1 METTDFK
8 KAVNELKSL
17 NAQRIVKYYRN
28 RSLYESTPRLNI
40 ENIKNPN
47 VVGYYN
53 NINELNE
60 DTTATPNLNVIKS
73 CIDTLSSKIAQSKV
87 RPFFNCVNGSFKDI
101 QTVKSAQQ
109 FFDQYYDAEDV
120 NKKVSEAFRDACI
133 FENGY
138 IFIDVDSKK
147 IDKALPWQVYER
159 PSELSY
165 GKVTR
170 TYFERKDYPVTL
182 LPAKVLN
189 AIKDKIGLA
198 EYVTYGLYFDTVNK
212 VKVYYI
218 PEYDYV
224 LEESFEAE
232 RTPFIRIYYNCPV
245 SGNTSNS
252 VVDMLYTIQLEIN
265 TLMNKI
271 KDASQ
276 LNIAMTYLIPKGSGL
291 KTGQLNNRIGNI
303 IEYEPTSNMT
313 GSPVTVS
320 TPSFIDPQYMALL
333 NELIAKAYEL
343 VGISALS
350 AQSKKPTGLN
360 SGIALST
367 MEDVE
372 SERFETQLN
381 QVIKS
386 YVDIARTCLEVFPKD
401 EDILPEVTT
410 RMTIKWGDIVE
421 ESKKMQIQFSSADA
435 LSKDPSQKL
444 QQLIALAQ
452 AGVIPQSR
460 ISQFMEIPDLQGGYS
475 IANNAINAVMSIIQD
490 CVNNDVF
497 DIPEYIPLS
506 LLEDEI
512 LNTQLSLRAANY
524 EMNRESIAKLSTLYS
539 MCIEKEKTLA
549 EEAQKDAMA
558 QQIGEMAMQG
568 TVDAGLTDATSEI
581 VGGSMGGEVPQDQSV
596 PQSAEAQQ
604 NVDLSAIEQ

>member
-1 METTDFK
+1 MEKIDFK

-138 IFIDVDSKK
+138 VFIDVDSKK
-147 IDKALPWQVYER
+147 IDKALPWQVFER

-170 TYFERKDYPVTL
+170 TYYERKDYPVTL

-212 VKVYYI
+212 IKVYYV
-218 PEYDYV
+218 PEYDYI

-497 DIPEYIPLS
+497 NIPEYIPLS

-539 MCIEKEKTLA
+539 MCIDKEKSLA

-558 QQIGEMAMQG
+558 EQIGEMAMQG
-568 TVDAGLTDATSEI
+568 TVDAGLTDATNEI
-581 VGGSMGGEVPQDQSV
+581 AGTE
-596 PQSAEAQQ
+596 Q
-604 NVDLSAIEQ
+604 NVMPEQTETNLPATE

>member
-138 IFIDVDSKK
+138 VFIDVDSKK

-170 TYFERKDYPVTL
+170 TYYERKDYPVTL
-182 LPAKVLN
+182 LPAKVYN

-212 VKVYYI
+212 VKVYYV
-218 PEYDYV
+218 PEYDYI
-224 LEESFEAE
+224 LEESFESE

-539 MCIEKEKTLA
+539 MCIDKEKSLA

-558 QQIGEMAMQG
+558 EQIGEMAMQG
-568 TVDAGLTDATSEI
+568 TVDAGLTDATNEI
-581 VGGSMGGEVPQDQSV
+581 VGEVPPEAQ
-596 PQSAEAQQ
+596 PEAEARQ
-604 NVDLSAIEQ
+604 NVDLSATQQ

>member
-1 METTDFK
+1 MEQTDFK

-17 NAQRIVKYYRN
+17 NAQRKVKYYRN

-53 NINELNE
+53 NIDELNE

-109 FFDQYYDAEDV
+109 FFDQYYDAQDV

-133 FENGY
+133 FEDGY
-138 IFIDVDSKK
+138 IFVDVDSKD
-147 IDKALPWQVYER
+147 IHKALPWQVYER
-159 PSELSY
+159 PAELSY

-170 TYFERKDYPVTL
+170 SYYERKDYPITL
-182 LPAKVLN
+182 LPAKVFN

-212 VKVYYI
+212 IKVYYV
-218 PEYDYV
+218 PEYDYI

-386 YVDIARTCLEVFPKD
+386 YVDIAKTCLEVFPQD

-421 ESKKMQIQFSSADA
+421 ESKKMQIQFSSADS

-539 MCIEKEKTLA
+539 MCIEKEKSLA

-558 QQIGEMAMQG
+558 EQIGDMAMQG
-568 TVDAGLTDATSEI
+568 TVDAGLTDATNEI
-581 VGGSMGGEVPQDQSV
+581 MGGEEIAPE
-596 PQSAEAQQ
+596 QSAEGE
-604 NVDLSAIEQ
+604 NTDLSATE

>member
-1 METTDFK
+1 MEKIDFK

-138 IFIDVDSKK
+138 IFVDVDSKK

-170 TYFERKDYPVTL
+170 TYYERKDYPVTL
-182 LPAKVLN
+182 LPAKVYN

-212 VKVYYI
+212 VKVYYV
-218 PEYDYV
+218 PEYDYI

-524 EMNRESIAKLSTLYS
+524 EMNRESIAKLSNLYS
-539 MCIEKEKTLA
+539 MCVDKEKSLA

-558 QQIGEMAMQG
+558 EQIGEMAMQG
-568 TVDAGLTDATSEI
+568 TVDAGLTDATNEI
-581 VGGSMGGEVPQDQSV
+581 TGGEVP
-596 PQSAEAQQ
+596 PEAQPEAGQGVPQ
-604 NVDLSAIEQ
+604 NVDKSAIEQ

>member
-1 METTDFK
+1 MKTTDFK
-8 KAVNELKSL
+8 KAVNELKTL
-17 NAQRIVKYYRN
+17 NSQRIVKYYRN

-53 NINELNE
+53 GISELNE
-60 DTTATPNLNVIKS
+60 DTTATPNLNIIKS

-138 IFIDVDSKK
+138 IFIDVDTKK

-170 TYFERKDYPVTL
+170 TYFERKDYPITL
-182 LPAKVLN
+182 LPSKILN
-189 AIKDKIGLA
+189 AIKEKIGLA

-212 VKVYYI
+212 IKVYYV
-218 PEYDYV
+218 PEYDYI
-224 LEESFEAE
+224 LEETFEAE

-320 TPSFIDPQYMALL
+320 TPSFIDPQYMQLL
-333 NELIAKAYEL
+333 NDLIAKAYEL

-539 MCIEKEKTLA
+539 MCIDKEKSLA

-558 QQIGEMAMQG
+558 EQIGEMAIQG
-568 TVDAGLTDATSEI
+568 TVDAGLTDATNEI
-581 VGGSMGGEVPQDQSV
+581 TGGAVAGGEVPPEAQ
-596 PQSAEAQQ
+596 PEAEAQQ
-604 NVDLSAIEQ
+604 NIDLSAIEQ

>member
-8 KAVNELKSL
+8 KAVNELKTL
-17 NAQRIVKYYRN
+17 NSQRIVKYYRN

-53 NINELNE
+53 GISELNE

-138 IFIDVDSKK
+138 IFIDVDTKK

-170 TYFERKDYPVTL
+170 TYFERKDYPITL
-182 LPAKVLN
+182 LPSKVLN
-189 AIKDKIGLA
+189 AIKDKLGFN

-212 VKVYYI
+212 IKVYYV
-218 PEYDYV
+218 PEYDFI
-224 LEESFEAE
+224 LEEPFEAE

-539 MCIEKEKTLA
+539 MCIEKEKSLA

-558 QQIGEMAMQG
+558 EQIGEMAMQG

-581 VGGSMGGEVPQDQSV
+581 VGDVPQ
-596 PQSAEAQQ
+596 EAQPEAGQ
-604 NVDLSAIEQ
+604 NVDISAIEQ

>member
-17 NAQRIVKYYRN
+17 NTQRIVKYYRN

-138 IFIDVDSKK
+138 VFIDVDSKK

-165 GKVTR
+165 GKITR
-170 TYFERKDYPVTL
+170 TYYERKDFPVTL
-182 LPAKVLN
+182 LPTKVYN

-212 VKVYYI
+212 IKVYYV
-218 PEYDYV
+218 PEYDYI

-539 MCIEKEKTLA
+539 MCIDKEKSLA

-558 QQIGEMAMQG
+558 EQIGEMAMQG
-568 TVDAGLTDATSEI
+568 TVDAGLADATNEI
-581 VGGSMGGEVPQDQSV
+581 TGGEVPQDQSE
-596 PQSAEAQQ
+596 PQNE
-604 NVDLSAIEQ
+604 

>member
-138 IFIDVDSKK
+138 VFIDVDSKK

-170 TYFERKDYPVTL
+170 TYYERKDFPVTL
-182 LPAKVLN
+182 LPAKVYN

-212 VKVYYI
+212 VKVYYV
-218 PEYDYV
+218 PEYDYI

-320 TPSFIDPQYMALL
+320 TPSFIDPQYMQLL

-539 MCIEKEKTLA
+539 MCIEKEKALA

-558 QQIGEMAMQG
+558 EQIGEMAMQG

-581 VGGSMGGEVPQDQSV
+581 MGGEVPQDQEAQ
-596 PQSAEAQQ
+596 PEAEAQQ
-604 NVDLSAIEQ
+604 NIDLSATQQ

>member
-138 IFIDVDSKK
+138 VFIDVDSKK

-170 TYFERKDYPVTL
+170 TYYERKDFPVTL
-182 LPAKVLN
+182 LPTKVYN

-212 VKVYYI
+212 VKVYYV
-218 PEYDYV
+218 PEYDYI

-539 MCIEKEKTLA
+539 MCIEKEKALA

-558 QQIGEMAMQG
+558 EQIGEMAMQG

-581 VGGSMGGEVPQDQSV
+581 VGDVP
-596 PQSAEAQQ
+596 PEAQPEAEQGQ
-604 NVDLSAIEQ
+604 NVDLSATEQ

>member
-1 METTDFK
+1 MDENEIK
-8 KAVNELKSL
+8 KAINELKTL
-17 NAQRIVKYYRN
+17 NAQRKVKYYRN

-40 ENIKNPN
+40 ENIKSPN

-53 NINELNE
+53 NIDELNE

-87 RPFFNCVNGSFKDI
+87 RPFFNCVNGTFKDI

-109 FFDQYYDAEDV
+109 FFDQYYDAQDV

-133 FENGY
+133 FEDGY
-138 IFIDVDSKK
+138 IFVDVDTKK

-159 PSELSY
+159 PAELSY

-170 TYFERKDYPVTL
+170 SYYERKDYPITL
-182 LPAKVLN
+182 LPEKVYN
-189 AIKDKIGLA
+189 KIKDKLGQN
-198 EYVTYGLYFDTVNK
+198 EYVTYGLYFDTVNH
-212 VKVYYI
+212 VKIYYVS
-218 PEYDYV
+218 EYDFI
-224 LEESFEAE
+224 LEEPYEAE

-386 YVDIARTCLEVFPKD
+386 YVDIARTCLEVFPQE

-410 RMTIKWGDIVE
+410 RMTIKWGDIVK

-524 EMNRESIAKLSTLYS
+524 EMNRESIAKLSQLYA
-539 MCIEKEKTLA
+539 MCIEKEKELA
-549 EEAQKDAMA
+549 EQQNTEAMA
-558 QQIGEMAMQG
+558 EQIGEMAMQG
-568 TVDAGLTDATSEI
+568 TVDAGLNDATSEI
-581 VGGSMGGEVPQDQSV
+581 MGGE
-596 PQSAEAQQ
+596 EQ
-604 NVDLSAIEQ
+604 NVIPEQTETDLPATE

>member
-8 KAVNELKSL
+8 KAVNELKTL
-17 NAQRIVKYYRN
+17 NSQRIVKYYRN

-53 NINELNE
+53 GISELNE

-138 IFIDVDSKK
+138 IFIDVDTKK

-170 TYFERKDYPVTL
+170 TYFERKDYPITL
-182 LPAKVLN
+182 LPSKVLN
-189 AIKDKIGLA
+189 AIKEKIGFN

-212 VKVYYI
+212 IKVYYV
-218 PEYDYV
+218 PEYDFI
-224 LEESFEAE
+224 LEEPFEAE

-539 MCIEKEKTLA
+539 MCIEKEKSLA

-558 QQIGEMAMQG
+558 EQIGEMAMQG

-581 VGGSMGGEVPQDQSV
+581 VGDVPQ
-596 PQSAEAQQ
+596 EAQPEAGQ

>member
-1 METTDFK
+1 MDATEFK
-8 KAVNELKSL
+8 KAINELKSL
-17 NAQRIVKYYRN
+17 NAQRKVKYYRN

-53 NINELNE
+53 NIDELNE

-109 FFDQYYDAEDV
+109 FFDQYYDAQDV

-133 FENGY
+133 FEDGY
-138 IFIDVDSKK
+138 IFVDVDSKD
-147 IDKALPWQVYER
+147 IHKALPWQVYER
-159 PSELSY
+159 PAELSY

-170 TYFERKDYPVTL
+170 SYYERKDYPVTL
-182 LPAKVLN
+182 LPKKVLD

-198 EYVTYGLYFDTVNK
+198 EYVTYGLYFDTVNH
-212 VKVYYI
+212 VKIYYVS
-218 PEYDYV
+218 EYDFI
-224 LEESFEAE
+224 LEEPYEAE
-232 RTPFIRIYYNCPV
+232 RTPFIRLYYNCPV

-386 YVDIARTCLEVFPKD
+386 YVDIAKTCLEVFPQD

-410 RMTIKWGDIVE
+410 RMTIKWRDIVE
-421 ESKKMQIQFSSADA
+421 ESKKMQIQFSSADS

-444 QQLIALAQ
+444 QQLIALSQ

-524 EMNRESIAKLSTLYS
+524 EMNRGSIAKLSQLYA
-539 MCIEKEKTLA
+539 MCIEKEKELA
-549 EEAQKDAMA
+549 EQQNAEAMA
-558 QQIGEMAMQG
+558 EQIGEMAMQG
-568 TVDAGLTDATSEI
+568 TVDAGLNDATSEI
-581 VGGSMGGEVPQDQSV
+581 MGGEETPPEQSV
-596 PQSAEAQQ
+596 PQSAEGE
-604 NVDLSAIEQ
+604 NTDLSATE

>member
-1 METTDFK
+1 MEQTDFK

-138 IFIDVDSKK
+138 VFIDVDSKK

-170 TYFERKDYPVTL
+170 SYYERKDYPITL
-182 LPAKVLN
+182 LPAKVFN

-212 VKVYYI
+212 VKVYYV

-558 QQIGEMAMQG
+558 EQIGEMAMQG
-568 TVDAGLTDATSEI
+568 TVDAGLADATNEI
-581 VGGSMGGEVPQDQSV
+581 VGDVPQ
-596 PQSAEAQQ
+596 EAQPEAGQ
-604 NVDLSAIEQ
+604 NVDISAIEQ

>member
-1 METTDFK
+1 MDVTEFK
-8 KAVNELKSL
+8 KAINELKSL
-17 NAQRIVKYYRN
+17 NAQRKVKYYRN

-53 NINELNE
+53 NIDELNE

-109 FFDQYYDAEDV
+109 FFDQYYDAQDV

-133 FENGY
+133 FEDGY
-138 IFIDVDSKK
+138 IFVDVDSKD
-147 IDKALPWQVYER
+147 IHKALPWQVYER
-159 PSELSY
+159 PAELSY

-170 TYFERKDYPVTL
+170 SYYERKDYPVTL

-189 AIKDKIGLA
+189 AIKDKIGQN
-198 EYVTYGLYFDTVNK
+198 EYVTYGLYFDTVNH
-212 VKVYYI
+212 VKIYYVS
-218 PEYDYV
+218 EYDFI
-224 LEESFEAE
+224 LEEPFEAE
-232 RTPFIRIYYNCPV
+232 RTPFIRLYYNCPV

-386 YVDIARTCLEVFPKD
+386 YVDIAKTCLEVFPQD

-410 RMTIKWGDIVE
+410 RMTIKWRDIVE
-421 ESKKMQIQFSSADA
+421 ESKKMQIQFSSADS

-444 QQLIALAQ
+444 QQLIALSQ

-524 EMNRESIAKLSTLYS
+524 EMNRASIAKLSQLYA
-539 MCIEKEKTLA
+539 MCIEKEKELA
-549 EEAQKDAMA
+549 EQQNAEAMA
-558 QQIGEMAMQG
+558 EQIGEMAMQG
-568 TVDAGLTDATSEI
+568 TVDAGLNDATSEI
-581 VGGSMGGEVPQDQSV
+581 VGGGE
-596 PQSAEAQQ
+596 EQ
-604 NVDLSAIEQ
+604 NVIPEQTETDLSATE

>member
-1 METTDFK
+1 MDATELK
-8 KAVNELKSL
+8 KAINELKSL
-17 NAQRIVKYYRN
+17 NAQRKVKYYRN

-53 NINELNE
+53 NIDELNE

-109 FFDQYYDAEDV
+109 FFDQYYDAQDV

-133 FENGY
+133 FEDGY
-138 IFIDVDSKK
+138 IFVDVDSKD
-147 IDKALPWQVYER
+147 IHKALPWQVYER
-159 PSELSY
+159 PAELSY

-170 TYFERKDYPVTL
+170 SYYERKDYPVTL
-182 LPAKVLN
+182 LPAKVLDT
-189 AIKDKIGLA
+189 IKDKIGQN
-198 EYVTYGLYFDTVNK
+198 EYVTYGLYFDTVNH
-212 VKVYYI
+212 VKIYYVS
-218 PEYDYV
+218 EYDFI
-224 LEESFEAE
+224 LEEPFEAE
-232 RTPFIRIYYNCPV
+232 RTPFIRLYYNCPV

-386 YVDIARTCLEVFPKD
+386 YVDIAKTCLEVFPQD

-410 RMTIKWGDIVE
+410 RMTIKWRDIVE
-421 ESKKMQIQFSSADA
+421 ESKKMQIQFSSADS

-444 QQLIALAQ
+444 QQLIALSQ

-524 EMNRESIAKLSTLYS
+524 EMNKASIAKLSQLYA
-539 MCIEKEKTLA
+539 MCIEKEKELA
-549 EEAQKDAMA
+549 EQQNAEAMA
-558 QQIGEMAMQG
+558 EQIGEMAMQG
-568 TVDAGLTDATSEI
+568 TVDAGLNDATSEI
-581 VGGSMGGEVPQDQSV
+581 VGGVE
-596 PQSAEAQQ
+596 EQ
-604 NVDLSAIEQ
+604 NVIPEQTETDLSATE

>member
-1 METTDFK
+1 MEKIDFK

-138 IFIDVDSKK
+138 IHIDVDTKK

-170 TYFERKDYPVTL
+170 TYFERKDYPITL
-182 LPAKVLN
+182 LPLKVLN
-189 AIKDKIGLA
+189 KIKEDLGLN

-212 VKVYYI
+212 IKVYYV
-218 PEYDYV
+218 PEYDFI
-224 LEESFEAE
+224 LEEPFEAE

-386 YVDIARTCLEVFPKD
+386 YVDIAKTCLEVFPKD

-421 ESKKMQIQFSSADA
+421 ESKKMQIQFSSADS

-524 EMNRESIAKLSTLYS
+524 EMNRESIAKLSALYS
-539 MCIEKEKTLA
+539 MCIEKEKSLA
-549 EEAQKDAMA
+549 EEANKDAMA
-558 QQIGEMAMQG
+558 EQIGEMAMQG
-568 TVDAGLTDATSEI
+568 TVDAGLTDATNEI
-581 VGGSMGGEVPQDQSV
+581 TGGGELP
-596 PQSAEAQQ
+596 PEQSAEQGE

>member
-1 METTDFK
+1 MDATEFK
-8 KAVNELKSL
+8 KAINELKSL

-53 NINELNE
+53 NIDELNE

-138 IFIDVDSKK
+138 VFIDVDSKK

-170 TYFERKDYPVTL
+170 TYYERKDYPVTL
-182 LPAKVLN
+182 LPAKVYN
-189 AIKDKIGLA
+189 AIKEKIGLA

-212 VKVYYI
+212 IKVYYV
-218 PEYDYV
+218 PEYDFI
-224 LEESFEAE
+224 LEDPYEAE

-333 NELIAKAYEL
+333 NELIQKAYEL

-444 QQLIALAQ
+444 QQLIALSQ

-524 EMNRESIAKLSTLYS
+524 EMNRESIAKLSQLYA
-539 MCIEKEKTLA
+539 MCIEKEKELA
-549 EEAQKDAMA
+549 EQQNAEAMA
-558 QQIGEMAMQG
+558 EQIGEMAMQG
-568 TVDAGLTDATSEI
+568 TVDAGLNDATSEI
-581 VGGSMGGEVPQDQSV
+581 MGGEEQNIIPEQTEADF
-596 PQSAEAQQ
+596 SATE
-604 NVDLSAIEQ
+604 

>member
-1 METTDFK
+1 MDATEFK
-8 KAVNELKSL
+8 KAINELKSL
-17 NAQRIVKYYRN
+17 NAQRKVKYYRN

-53 NINELNE
+53 NIDELNE

-109 FFDQYYDAEDV
+109 FFDQYYDAQDV

-133 FENGY
+133 FEDGY
-138 IFIDVDSKK
+138 IFVDVDSKD
-147 IDKALPWQVYER
+147 IHKALPWQVYER
-159 PSELSY
+159 PAELSY

-170 TYFERKDYPVTL
+170 SYYERKDYPVTL
-182 LPAKVLN
+182 LPKKVHDK
-189 AIKDKIGLA
+189 IKDELGQN
-198 EYVTYGLYFDTVNK
+198 EYVTYGLYFDTVNH
-212 VKVYYI
+212 VKIYYVS
-218 PEYDYV
+218 EYDFI
-224 LEESFEAE
+224 LEEPYEAE
-232 RTPFIRIYYNCPV
+232 RTPFIRLYYNCPV

-386 YVDIARTCLEVFPKD
+386 YVDIAKTCLEVFPQD

-410 RMTIKWGDIVE
+410 RMTIKWKDIVE
-421 ESKKMQIQFSSADA
+421 ESKKMQIQFSSADS

-444 QQLIALAQ
+444 QQLIALSQ

-524 EMNRESIAKLSTLYS
+524 EMNRASIAKLSQLYA
-539 MCIEKEKTLA
+539 MCIEKEKELA
-549 EEAQKDAMA
+549 EQQNTEAMA
-558 QQIGEMAMQG
+558 EQIGEMAMQG
-568 TVDAGLTDATSEI
+568 TIDAGLNDATNEI
-581 VGGSMGGEVPQDQSV
+581 MGEEEVPQDQSV
-596 PQSAEAQQ
+596 PQSAEGE
-604 NVDLSAIEQ
+604 NTDLSATE

>member
-1 METTDFK
+1 MEKTDFK

-568 TVDAGLTDATSEI
+568 TVDAGLNDATSEI
-581 VGGSMGGEVPQDQSV
+581 MGGDVAQDQSV
-596 PQSAEAQQ
+596 PQNAQQ
-604 NVDLSAIEQ
+604 NVDLSAVEQ

>member
-1 METTDFK
+1 MEKTDFT
-8 KAVNELKSL
+8 KAVNELKTL
-17 NAQRIVKYYRN
+17 NSQRIIKYYRN

-53 NINELNE
+53 GISELNE

-138 IFIDVDSKK
+138 VFIDVDTKK

-189 AIKDKIGLA
+189 EIKDKLGFN

-212 VKVYYI
+212 IKVYYV
-218 PEYDYV
+218 PEYDFI
-224 LEESFEAE
+224 LEEPFEAE

-320 TPSFIDPQYMALL
+320 TPSFIDPQYMQLL

-539 MCIEKEKTLA
+539 MCIEKEKALA

-558 QQIGEMAMQG
+558 EQIGEMAMQG
-568 TVDAGLTDATSEI
+568 TVDAGLNDATNEI
-581 VGGSMGGEVPQDQSV
+581 MGGE
-596 PQSAEAQQ
+596 EQ
-604 NVDLSAIEQ
+604 NVIPEQTEADLSATE

>member
-1 METTDFK
+1 MEQTDFK

-40 ENIKNPN
+40 ENIKQPN
-47 VVGYYN
+47 IVGYYN
-53 NINELNE
+53 NIDELNE

-138 IFIDVDSKK
+138 VFIDVDSKK

-170 TYFERKDYPVTL
+170 SYYERKDYPITL
-182 LPAKVLN
+182 LPAKVYDK
-189 AIKDKIGLA
+189 IKDKIGLA
-198 EYVTYGLYFDTVNK
+198 EYVTYGLYFDTINK
-212 VKVYYI
+212 VKVYYV
-218 PEYDYV
+218 PEYDFI
-224 LEESFEAE
+224 LEEPYEAE

-539 MCIEKEKTLA
+539 MCIEKEKALA
-549 EEAQKDAMA
+549 EQQNAEAMA
-558 QQIGEMAMQG
+558 EQIGEMAMQG

-581 VGGSMGGEVPQDQSV
+581 VGGEEVPPEQSEEET
-596 PQSAEAQQ
+596 QIGE
-604 NVDLSAIEQ
+604 

>member
-1 METTDFK
+1 MEQTDFK

-170 TYFERKDYPVTL
+170 TYYERKDFPVTL
-182 LPAKVLN
+182 LPAKVYN

-212 VKVYYI
+212 VKVYYV

-224 LEESFEAE
+224 LEEIFEAE

-333 NELIAKAYEL
+333 NELIQKAYEL

-490 CVNNDVF
+490 CVNNNVF

-524 EMNRESIAKLSTLYS
+524 EMNRENIVKLSTLYS
-539 MCIEKEKTLA
+539 MCIDKEKSLA

-558 QQIGEMAMQG
+558 EQIGEMAMQG

-581 VGGSMGGEVPQDQSV
+581 MGGEVPQGQEV
-596 PQSAEAQQ
+596 PQSAQQEQ
-604 NVDLSAIEQ
+604 NVDLSATEQ

>member
-1 METTDFK
+1 MEKTDFK

-224 LEESFEAE
+224 LEETFEAE

-568 TVDAGLTDATSEI
+568 TVDAGLNDATSEI
-581 VGGSMGGEVPQDQSV
+581 MGGDVAQDQSV
-596 PQSAEAQQ
+596 PQNAQQ
-604 NVDLSAIEQ
+604 NVDLSAVEQ

>member
-1 METTDFK
+1 MEKIDFK

-138 IFIDVDSKK
+138 IFVDVDTKK

-170 TYFERKDYPVTL
+170 TYYERKDFPVTL
-182 LPAKVLN
+182 LPAKVYN
-189 AIKDKIGLA
+189 AIKEKIGLA

-212 VKVYYI
+212 IKVYYV
-218 PEYDYV
+218 PEYDYI

-252 VVDMLYTIQLEIN
+252 VVDMLYTIQLVIN
-265 TLMNKI
+265 ALMNKV
-271 KDASQ
+271 KDASL

-539 MCIEKEKTLA
+539 MCIEKEKALA

-568 TVDAGLTDATSEI
+568 TVDAGLTDATNEI
-581 VGGSMGGEVPQDQSV
+581 VGDVPQEAQPEAGQSV
-596 PQSAEAQQ
+596 PQ
-604 NVDLSAIEQ
+604 NVDKSAIEQ

>member
-1 METTDFK
+1 MDATEIK
-8 KAVNELKSL
+8 KAINELKSL
-17 NAQRIVKYYRN
+17 NAQRKVKYYRN

-53 NINELNE
+53 NIDELNE

-109 FFDQYYDAEDV
+109 FFDQYYDAQDV

-133 FENGY
+133 FEDGY
-138 IFIDVDSKK
+138 IFIDVDSKD
-147 IDKALPWQVYER
+147 IHKALPWQVYER
-159 PSELSY
+159 PAELSY

-170 TYFERKDYPVTL
+170 SYYERKDYPVTL
-182 LPAKVLN
+182 LPKKVYDR
-189 AIKDKIGLA
+189 IKDKLGQN
-198 EYVTYGLYFDTVNK
+198 EYVTYGLYFDTVNH
-212 VKVYYI
+212 VKIYYVS
-218 PEYDYV
+218 EYDFI
-224 LEESFEAE
+224 LEEPYEAE
-232 RTPFIRIYYNCPV
+232 RTPFIRLYYNCPV

-386 YVDIARTCLEVFPKD
+386 YVDIAKTCLEVFPQD

-421 ESKKMQIQFSSADA
+421 ESKKMQIQFSSADS

-444 QQLIALAQ
+444 QQLIALSQ

-524 EMNRESIAKLSTLYS
+524 EMNRGSIAKLSQLYA
-539 MCIEKEKTLA
+539 MCIEKEKELA
-549 EEAQKDAMA
+549 EQQNAEAMA
-558 QQIGEMAMQG
+558 EQIGEMAMQG
-568 TVDAGLTDATSEI
+568 TVDAGLNDATNEI
-581 VGGSMGGEVPQDQSV
+581 MGGE
-596 PQSAEAQQ
+596 EQ
-604 NVDLSAIEQ
+604 NVIPEQTETDLSATE

>member
-8 KAVNELKSL
+8 KAVNELKTL
-17 NAQRIVKYYRN
+17 NSQRIVKYYRN

-53 NINELNE
+53 GISELNE

-138 IFIDVDSKK
+138 IFIDVDTKK

-170 TYFERKDYPVTL
+170 TYFERKDYPITL
-182 LPAKVLN
+182 LPSKVLN
-189 AIKDKIGLA
+189 AIKDKLGFN

-212 VKVYYI
+212 IKVYYV
-218 PEYDYV
+218 PEYDFI
-224 LEESFEAE
+224 LEEPFEAE

-539 MCIEKEKTLA
+539 MCIEKEKALA

-568 TVDAGLTDATSEI
+568 TVDAGLTDATNEI
-581 VGGSMGGEVPQDQSV
+581 VGDVPQDQSV
-596 PQSAEAQQ
+596 PPEQGQ

>member
-1 METTDFK
+1 MKQTDFK

-138 IFIDVDSKK
+138 IFVDVDTKK

-170 TYFERKDYPVTL
+170 TYYERKDYPVTL
-182 LPAKVLN
+182 LPTKVYN
-189 AIKDKIGLA
+189 AIKEKIGLA

-212 VKVYYI
+212 IKVYYV
-218 PEYDYV
+218 PEYDYI

-524 EMNRESIAKLSTLYS
+524 EMNKESIAKLSNLYS
-539 MCIEKEKTLA
+539 MCIDKEKSLA

-568 TVDAGLTDATSEI
+568 TVDAGLTDATNEI
-581 VGGSMGGEVPQDQSV
+581 TGGEVPPEAQPEAGQSV
-596 PQSAEAQQ
+596 PQ
-604 NVDLSAIEQ
+604 NVDKSAIEQ

>member
-1 METTDFK
+1 MKTTDFK

-53 NINELNE
+53 NIDELNE

-138 IFIDVDSKK
+138 VFIDVDSKK

-170 TYFERKDYPVTL
+170 SYYERKDYPVTL
-182 LPAKVLN
+182 LPVKVFN
-189 AIKDKIGLA
+189 AIKDKLGLA

-218 PEYDYV
+218 PEYDFI
-224 LEESFEAE
+224 LEEPFEAE

-539 MCIEKEKTLA
+539 MCIEKEKALA

-568 TVDAGLTDATSEI
+568 TVDAGLTDATNEI
-581 VGGSMGGEVPQDQSV
+581 VGDVPQDQSV
-596 PQSAEAQQ
+596 PPEQGQ

>member
-138 IFIDVDSKK
+138 VFIDVDSKK

-170 TYFERKDYPVTL
+170 TYYERKDYPVTL
-182 LPAKVLN
+182 LPAKVYN

-212 VKVYYI
+212 VKVYYV

-539 MCIEKEKTLA
+539 MCIEKEKSLA

-558 QQIGEMAMQG
+558 EQIGEMAMQG
-568 TVDAGLTDATSEI
+568 TVDAGLTDATNEI
-581 VGGSMGGEVPQDQSV
+581 VGDVP
-596 PQSAEAQQ
+596 PEAQPE
-604 NVDLSAIEQ
+604 AGAKRTAEC

>member
-8 KAVNELKSL
+8 KAVNELKTL
-17 NAQRIVKYYRN
+17 NSQRIVKYYRN

-53 NINELNE
+53 GISELNE

-138 IFIDVDSKK
+138 IFIDVDTKK

-170 TYFERKDYPVTL
+170 TYFERKDYPITL
-182 LPAKVLN
+182 LPSKVLN
-189 AIKDKIGLA
+189 AIKDKLGFN

-212 VKVYYI
+212 IKVYYV
-218 PEYDYV
+218 PEYDFI
-224 LEESFEAE
+224 LEEPFEAE

-539 MCIEKEKTLA
+539 MCIEKEKALA

-558 QQIGEMAMQG
+558 EQIGEMAMQG
-568 TVDAGLTDATSEI
+568 TVDAGLTDATNEI
-581 VGGSMGGEVPQDQSV
+581 VGDVPQ
-596 PQSAEAQQ
+596 EAQPEAGQ

>member
-1 METTDFK
+1 MDENEIK
-8 KAVNELKSL
+8 KAINELKTL
-17 NAQRIVKYYRN
+17 NAQRKVKYYRN

-40 ENIKNPN
+40 ENIKSPN

-53 NINELNE
+53 NIDELNE

-109 FFDQYYDAEDV
+109 FFDQYYDEEDV
-120 NKKVSEAFRDACI
+120 NKKVSEAFRDSCI

-138 IFIDVDSKK
+138 IFVDVDTKK

-159 PSELSY
+159 PAELSY

-170 TYFERKDYPVTL
+170 SYYERKDYPITL
-182 LPAKVLN
+182 LPEKVYN
-189 AIKDKIGLA
+189 KIKDKLGQN
-198 EYVTYGLYFDTVNK
+198 EYVTYGLYFDTVNH
-212 VKVYYI
+212 VKIYYVS
-218 PEYDYV
+218 EYDFI
-224 LEESFEAE
+224 LEEPYEAE

-386 YVDIARTCLEVFPKD
+386 YVDIARTCLEVFPQE

-410 RMTIKWGDIVE
+410 RMTIKWGDIVK

-524 EMNRESIAKLSTLYS
+524 EMNRESIAKLSQLYA
-539 MCIEKEKTLA
+539 MCIEKEKELA
-549 EEAQKDAMA
+549 EQQNTEAMA
-558 QQIGEMAMQG
+558 EQIGEMAMQG
-568 TVDAGLTDATSEI
+568 TVDAGLNDATSEI
-581 VGGSMGGEVPQDQSV
+581 MGGE
-596 PQSAEAQQ
+596 EQ
-604 NVDLSAIEQ
+604 NVIPEQTETDLPATE

>member
-1 METTDFK
+1 MDATELK
-8 KAVNELKSL
+8 KAINELKSL
-17 NAQRIVKYYRN
+17 NAQRKVKYYRN

-53 NINELNE
+53 NIDELNE

-109 FFDQYYDAEDV
+109 FFDQYYDAQDV

-133 FENGY
+133 FEDGY
-138 IFIDVDSKK
+138 IFVDVDSKD
-147 IDKALPWQVYER
+147 IHKALPWQVYER
-159 PSELSY
+159 PAELSY

-170 TYFERKDYPVTL
+170 SYYERKDYPVTL

-189 AIKDKIGLA
+189 AIKDKIGQN
-198 EYVTYGLYFDTVNK
+198 EYVTYGLYFDTVNH
-212 VKVYYI
+212 VKIYYVS
-218 PEYDYV
+218 EYDFI
-224 LEESFEAE
+224 LEEPFEAE
-232 RTPFIRIYYNCPV
+232 RTPFIRLYYNCPV

-386 YVDIARTCLEVFPKD
+386 YVDIAKTCLEVFPQD

-410 RMTIKWGDIVE
+410 RMTIKWRDIVE
-421 ESKKMQIQFSSADA
+421 ESKKMQIQFSSADS

-444 QQLIALAQ
+444 QQLIALSQ

-524 EMNRESIAKLSTLYS
+524 EMNRGSIAKLSQLYA
-539 MCIEKEKTLA
+539 MCIEKEKELA
-549 EEAQKDAMA
+549 EQQNAEAMA
-558 QQIGEMAMQG
+558 EQIGEMAMQG
-568 TVDAGLTDATSEI
+568 TVDAGLNDATNEI
-581 VGGSMGGEVPQDQSV
+581 VGGE
-596 PQSAEAQQ
+596 EQ
-604 NVDLSAIEQ
+604 NVIPEQTETDLSATE

>member
-1 METTDFK
+1 MDTTEFK
-8 KAVNELKSL
+8 KAINELKSL
-17 NAQRIVKYYRN
+17 NAQRKVKYYRN

-53 NINELNE
+53 NIDELNE

-138 IFIDVDSKK
+138 VFIDVDSKK

-170 TYFERKDYPVTL
+170 SYYERKDYPITL
-182 LPAKVLN
+182 LPAKVFN
-189 AIKDKIGLA
+189 AIKDKLGLA
-198 EYVTYGLYFDTVNK
+198 EYVTYGLYFDTVNH
-212 VKVYYI
+212 VKVYYV
-218 PEYDYV
+218 PEYDFI
-224 LEESFEAE
+224 LKETFEAE

-497 DIPEYIPLS
+497 DIPEYIPLT

-539 MCIEKEKTLA
+539 MCIEKEKALA

-558 QQIGEMAMQG
+558 EQIGEMAMQG
-568 TVDAGLTDATSEI
+568 TVDAGLTDATNEI
-581 VGGSMGGEVPQDQSV
+581 VGDVPQ
-596 PQSAEAQQ
+596 EAQPEQGQ

>member
-1 METTDFK
+1 M
-8 KAVNELKSL
+8 
-17 NAQRIVKYYRN
+17 RIVKESDITSAVSSLKAFCSNRLSKYHRNYRRYN
-28 RSLYESTPRLNI
+28 YTPFASLNS
-40 ENIKNPN
+40 IKDPS
-47 VVGYYN
+47 VVGYYEQPAE
-53 NINELNE
+53 IEE
-60 DTTATPNLNVIKS
+60 DTTATPQINVIKS
-73 CIDTLSSKIAQSKV
+73 CIDTLTSKIAQSKV
-87 RPFFNCVNGSFKDI
+87 RPFFNTQNGTFKDI
-101 QTVKSAQQ
+101 QTVKQAQA
-109 FFDQYYDAEDV
+109 FFDLYYDLQNV
-120 NKKVSEAFRDACI
+120 NKKVSEAFRDSCI

-138 IFIDVDSKK
+138 IFVDVDSKD
-147 IDKALPWQVYER
+147 ITKALPWQVYER
-159 PSELSY
+159 PAELSY
-165 GKVTR
+165 GKITR
-170 TYFERKDYPVTL
+170 TYYERKYYPVTL
-182 LPAKVLN
+182 LPPKIYN
-189 AIKDKIGLA
+189 SIKKDLGQN
-198 EYVTYGLYFDTVNK
+198 EYVTYGLYFDTVNH
-212 VKVYYI
+212 VKIYYVS
-218 PEYDYV
+218 EYDFI
-224 LEESFEAE
+224 LEEPYEAE

-386 YVDIARTCLEVFPKD
+386 YVDIAKTCLEVFPQD

-421 ESKKMQIQFSSADA
+421 ESKKMQIQFSSADS

-539 MCIEKEKTLA
+539 MCIEKEKALQ

-558 QQIGEMAMQG
+558 EQIGEMAMQG
-568 TVDAGLTDATSEI
+568 TVDAGLNDATNEI
-581 VGGSMGGEVPQDQSV
+581 MGGEEVP
-596 PQSAEAQQ
+596 PEQSAEQGE
-604 NVDLSAIEQ
+604 NLSAIE

>member
-138 IFIDVDSKK
+138 VFIDVDSKK
-147 IDKALPWQVYER
+147 IDKALPWQIYER

-170 TYFERKDYPVTL
+170 TYYERKDYPVTL
-182 LPAKVLN
+182 LPAKVYN

-212 VKVYYI
+212 IKVYYV
-218 PEYDYV
+218 PEYDYI
-224 LEESFEAE
+224 LEESFEAG

-539 MCIEKEKTLA
+539 MCIEKEKALA

-568 TVDAGLTDATSEI
+568 TVDAGLTDATNEI
-581 VGGSMGGEVPQDQSV
+581 VGDVPQEVQPEAQQGQSV
-596 PQSAEAQQ
+596 PQ

>member
-1 METTDFK
+1 MDATEFK
-8 KAVNELKSL
+8 KAINELKSL
-17 NAQRIVKYYRN
+17 NAQRKVKYYRN

-53 NINELNE
+53 NIDELNE

-109 FFDQYYDAEDV
+109 FFDQYYDAQDV

-133 FENGY
+133 FEDGY
-138 IFIDVDSKK
+138 IFVDVDSKD
-147 IDKALPWQVYER
+147 IHKALPWQVYER
-159 PSELSY
+159 PAELSY

-170 TYFERKDYPVTL
+170 SYYERKDYPVTL
-182 LPAKVLN
+182 LPKKVHDK
-189 AIKDKIGLA
+189 IKEKIGLA

-212 VKVYYI
+212 VKVYYV

-224 LEESFEAE
+224 LEEPYEAE

-539 MCIEKEKTLA
+539 MCIEKEKALA

-558 QQIGEMAMQG
+558 EQIGEMAMQG
-568 TVDAGLTDATSEI
+568 TVDAGLNDATSEI
-581 VGGSMGGEVPQDQSV
+581 MGGKE
-596 PQSAEAQQ
+596 Q
-604 NVDLSAIEQ
+604 NVIPEQTEADLSATE

>member
-138 IFIDVDSKK
+138 VFIDVDSKK

-170 TYFERKDYPVTL
+170 TYYERKDFPVTL
-182 LPAKVLN
+182 LPAKVFN
-189 AIKDKIGLA
+189 AIKEKIGLA

-212 VKVYYI
+212 VKVYYV

-539 MCIEKEKTLA
+539 MCIEKEKSLA

-558 QQIGEMAMQG
+558 EQIGEMAMQG
-568 TVDAGLTDATSEI
+568 TVDAGLTDATNEI
-581 VGGSMGGEVPQDQSV
+581 MGGAEVP
-596 PQSAEAQQ
+596 PEAQPEAGQ